1 MLVVLWIWQ
10 DAVSNYTVK
19 TLPYSEFKQHLRQ
32 GEVIEARLSPDQI
45 DGKIVLQAVE
55 TNAVPAESN
64 LTTSNVPG
72 TDEKES
78 GEDPN
83 SFMFR
88 TVRVEDPKLVEEM
101 EAAEVKF
108 TGLRPSFLSQF
119 LMAWILPIGI
129 MILIWSF
136 IARKMSGGASSLL
149 SIGKNKARI
158 LVDKNTGVTFEDVA
172 GCD

>member
-19 TLPYSEFKQHLRQ
+19 TLPYSEFKQHLRK
-32 GEVIEARLSPDQI
+32 GEVIEARLSPDRI
-45 DGKIVLQAVE
+45 EGKIVLEEAQ
-55 TNAVPAESN
+55 TNAVPQGTNESR
-64 LTTSNVPG
+64 TTPLSN
-72 TDEKES
+72 
-78 GEDPN
+78 PN
-83 SFMFR
+83 SSAEGDTNTFMFR

-101 EAAEVKF
+101 EAAAVKF

-136 IARKMSGGASSLL
+136 IARKMSGGASSP
-149 SIGKNKARI
+149 IF
-158 LVDKNTGVTFEDVA
+158 T
-172 GCD
+172 